1 MPKDPMHPDP
11 PDGWQTFAAA
21 IGGTLIGFIG
31 GIARHCSS
39 YLTAAETARF
49 KWPKLIASGVVGAFL
64 GQAFYEAAKIFW
76 PPGAGLSAAV
86 GGWAGTEVFHIL
98 IDAFRAY
105 ADSKTKRGKEE

>member
-39 YLTAAETARF
+39 YLTAAVTARF

-105 ADSKTKRGKEE
+105 ADSKTKRDRE

>member
-1 MPKDPMHPDP
+1 MTPDP
-11 PDGWQTFAAA
+11 PEGWQTFVAA

-31 GIARHCSS
+31 GIAKHCSS

-76 PPGAGLSAAV
+76 PQGAGLSAAV

-105 ADSKTKRGKEE
+105 AASKAKRENE

>member
-105 ADSKTKRGKEE
+105 ADSKTKRDRE

>member
-31 GIARHCSS
+31 GVARHCSS

-105 ADSKTKRGKEE
+105 ADSKTKREKEE

>member
-1 MPKDPMHPDP
+1 MHPDP
-11 PDGWQTFAAA
+11 PDGWQTFFVA

-105 ADSKTKRGKEE
+105 ADSKTKREKE